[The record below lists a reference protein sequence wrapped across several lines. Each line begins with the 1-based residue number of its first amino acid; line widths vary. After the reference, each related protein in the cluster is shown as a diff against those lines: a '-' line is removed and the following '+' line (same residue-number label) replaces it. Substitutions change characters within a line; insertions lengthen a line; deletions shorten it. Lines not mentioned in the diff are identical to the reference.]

1 MFMIASILTV
11 AAGVFY
17 AASINNSRWAMQVC
31 HYGDIFCMNPSWL
44 VIAAILSIIWAFFL
58 RVDRL

>member
-1 MFMIASILTV
+1 MFMIAVILWV

-17 AASINNSRWAMQVC
+17 AASINSAGWAMQVC
-31 HYGDIFCMNPSWL
+31 RYGDVFCLNPSWL
-44 VIAAILSIIWAFFL
+44 VIAAVVSLVWACFL

>member
-1 MFMIASILTV
+1 MFIIASILTI

-17 AASINNSRWAMQVC
+17 AASINNTAWAMQVC
-31 HYGDIFCMNPSWL
+31 RYGDMFCTNPSWL
-44 VIAAILSIIWAFFL
+44 AIAAVLSAIWALFL